1 MTELLDALLAAGIDE
16 VPIVYLDVETTG
28 LHPDL
33 GDRVVEIGALRC
45 EGGEVLDAMQQLV
58 NPQRYIGRGA
68 LAVHGITADMVAD
81 APTFAQVATHVLGLL
96 SGAIF
101 VGHNAPFDLGFLAQ
115 ELALAGISMPPM
127 IALCTLRL
135 SRRFHR
141 LPSHSLANVTEA
153 LGIEV
158 VGETHRA
165 FTDVLLTKALFER
178 ISDTMW
184 RQGVR
189 TVRDYVTQQGG
200 PIQMTSSPP
209 VEEEVPEAIRE
220 ALADR
225 CLLALRYRAEGGTET
240 QRIVR
245 PYRVV
250 RRGGK
255 LLLQGHCLL
264 RNEERTFRIDRIIE
278 IDVIDEL
285 A

>member
-28 LHPDL
+28 LHPEL

-45 EGGEVLDAMQQLV
+45 EGDEVLDAMQQLV
-58 NPQRYIGRGA
+58 NPQRRIGRGA

-81 APTFAQVATHVLGLL
+81 APPFAQLATDVLGLL

-115 ELALAGISMPPM
+115 EFASAGIGMPPM

-135 SRRFHR
+135 SRRVYR

-153 LGIEV
+153 LGIDV

-184 RQGVR
+184 RQGIR

-200 PIQMTSSPP
+200 PIQMTSSLPM
-209 VEEEVPEAIRE
+209 EVPEAIRE

-225 CLLALRYRAEGGTET
+225 CLLALRYRAQSGTET

-264 RNEERTFRIDRIIE
+264 RDEERTFRIDRIIE
-278 IDVIDEL
+278 IDVVDEL

>member
-28 LHPDL
+28 LHPEL

-45 EGGEVLDAMQQLV
+45 EGDEVLDAMQQLV
-58 NPQRYIGRGA
+58 NPQRRIGRGA

-81 APTFAQVATHVLGLL
+81 APPFAQLATDVLGLL

-115 ELALAGISMPPM
+115 EFASAGIDMPPM

-135 SRRFHR
+135 SRRVYR

-153 LGIEV
+153 LGIDV

-184 RQGVR
+184 RQGIR

-200 PIQMTSSPP
+200 PIQMTSSLPM
-209 VEEEVPEAIRE
+209 EVPEAIRE

-225 CLLALRYRAEGGTET
+225 CLLALRYRAQSGTET

-264 RNEERTFRIDRIIE
+264 RDKERTFRIDRIIE
-278 IDVIDEL
+278 IDVVDEL